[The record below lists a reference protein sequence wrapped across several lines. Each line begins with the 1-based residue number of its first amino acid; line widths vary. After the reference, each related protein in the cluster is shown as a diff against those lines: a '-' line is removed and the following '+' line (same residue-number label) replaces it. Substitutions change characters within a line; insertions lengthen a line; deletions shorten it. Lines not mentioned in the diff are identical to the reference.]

1 MFLSINLLVEWIFS
15 GGTTKI
21 SYFLF
26 TILIQKWI
34 WNDIRGKNEIS
45 VIYVKTMFSLVF
57 SQTSVLIDSVE
68 YRTSNEEKS
77 VSNAEFLNQV

>member
-15 GGTTKI
+15 VGTTKI

-26 TILIQKWI
+26 TILIKKWI
-34 WNDIRGKNEIS
+34 WNDIRGKNKIS

-57 SQTSVLIDSVE
+57 SQTFVLIDSVE